1 MQLDRQG
8 LDAETLLK
16 SLPTVGADA
25 PIAARMVVG
34 AMLAL
39 VESWVESRLEG
50 NVPLSQDEVSD
61 RVVAAAVG
69 IIEALGGGT
78 GL

>member
-1 MQLDRQG
+1 
-8 LDAETLLK
+8 
-16 SLPTVGADA
+16 
-25 PIAARMVVG
+25 MVVG

-39 VESWVESRLEG
+39 TESWLEG
-50 NVPLSQDEVSD
+50 NVPLSRDEVTA
-61 RVVAAAVG
+61 RAVAAAVA